1 MAKKKTNAKKN
12 TEQLRKQAV
21 ATIDAR
27 LKGDA
32 TQTEIDR
39 KAKGGKATKAASK
52 KNAASEKSVKTAKA
66 PKEKKVRKPSGL
78 DLAAQV
84 LTESKEPLNA
94 KTIAERAITSG
105 WKTNGKTPHAT
116 IYAAIIREISQKGK
130 DARFEK
136 VDRGRFQIRQV
147 A

>member
-1 MAKKKTNAKKN
+1 MAKKKTSAKKK
-12 TEQLRKQAV
+12 TTDQLRKEAIKD
-21 ATIDAR
+21 IDVR
-27 LKGDA
+27 LNGDA
-32 TQTEIDR
+32 TPSENGS
-39 KAKGGKATKAASK
+39 KAKDGKATKA
-52 KNAASEKSVKTAKA
+52 AKA

-116 IYAAIIREISQKGK
+116 IYAAIIREIQNKGG
-130 DARFEK
+130 ASRFVK
-136 VDRGRFQIRQV
+136 TDRGRFQIRTG